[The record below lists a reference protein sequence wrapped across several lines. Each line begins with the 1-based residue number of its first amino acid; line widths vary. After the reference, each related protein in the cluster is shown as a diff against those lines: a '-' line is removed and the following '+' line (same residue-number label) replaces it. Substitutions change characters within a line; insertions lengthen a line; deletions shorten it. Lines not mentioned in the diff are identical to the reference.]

1 LRRECIGGGMVVK
14 APANV
19 VVLIVSAARDVV
31 ICDSTLAM
39 KLMHVIEAAATKT
52 ASGTIVST
60 TKVLRNLMSVIGP
73 KQTWASAP
81 HMSAFGGKADMA
93 LCGEFAFAVA
103 IGGKA
108 DIASCIAH
116 VGL

>member
-39 KLMHVIEAAATKT
+39 KSVHVIEAATKT
-52 ASGTIVST
+52 A
-60 TKVLRNLMSVIGP
+60 
-73 KQTWASAP
+73 
-81 HMSAFGGKADMA
+81 FGHYCFDDKGSSQPYVR
-93 LCGEFAFAVA
+93 FWP
-103 IGGKA
+103 KA
-108 DIASCIAH
+108 DIS
-116 VGL
+116 